1 MTETETATQT
11 GAARVRVELGARGYD
26 ILVGTGV
33 LAEAGR
39 HLAALGMRRVVVV
52 TDETVARLHLP
63 TLETAL
69 AEAGIRHETITV
81 PPGEGSKS
89 FAGFEKLVEDMLV
102 LGIERS
108 TAVVALGGGVV
119 GDLAGFAAA
128 TTLRGLDYVQIPT
141 TLLAQIDSSVGG
153 KTAIDSR
160 HGKNLVGAF
169 HQPRLVLADTA
180 TLDTLPRRELL
191 AGYAEVAKYG
201 LIDDAPFFAWLEENG
216 AAVVAGDAAARRRA
230 IVTCCRAKARVVAL
244 DEREAGPRALLNLG
258 HTFGHALEAELGF
271 RPDLLLHGEAV
282 AIGMAMAF
290 DLSVR
295 LGLAPAADAERVRRH
310 LAEIGLPIDLR
321 DARLRGRRI
330 TVEGL
335 LERMSHDKKVR
346 DGKLSFV
353 LVRGIGRAF
362 LSRDVDVDA
371 LRHILERAV
380 AA

>member
-1 MTETETATQT
+1 MES
-11 GAARVRVELGARGYD
+11 
-26 ILVGTGV
+26 
-33 LAEAGR
+33 
-39 HLAALGMRRVVVV
+39 LAAL
-52 TDETVARLHLP
+52 DDDRLIH
-63 TLETAL
+63 A
-69 AEAGIRHETITV
+69 V
-81 PPGEGSKS
+81 S
-89 FAGFEKLVEDMLV
+89 
-102 LGIERS
+102 RS
-108 TAVVALGGGVV
+108 CE
-119 GDLAGFAAA
+119 
-128 TTLRGLDYVQIPT
+128 I
-141 TLLAQIDSSVGG
+141 
-153 KTAIDSR
+153 K
-160 HGKNLVGAF
+160 
-169 HQPRLVLADTA
+169 
-180 TLDTLPRRELL
+180 
-191 AGYAEVAKYG
+191 
-201 LIDDAPFFAWLEENG
+201 
-216 AAVVAGDAAARRRA
+216 AAVVAE
-230 IVTCCRAKARVVAL
+230 
-244 DEREAGPRALLNLG
+244 DERERGMRALLNLG

-380 AA
+380 AS